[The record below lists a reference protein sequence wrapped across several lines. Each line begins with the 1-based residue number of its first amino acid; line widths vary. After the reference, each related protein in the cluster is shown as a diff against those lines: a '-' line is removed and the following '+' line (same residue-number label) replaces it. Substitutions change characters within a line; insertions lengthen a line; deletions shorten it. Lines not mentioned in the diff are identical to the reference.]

1 MFAYV
6 LIVLLLDSKASTES
20 SLKLMSER
28 YLEVFS
34 QTPVS
39 DEEVVGIRNANS
51 QIRVSVNGCLPN
63 VLYPSIQLQVS
74 SHVS

>member
-1 MFAYV
+1 MLAYV

-51 QIRVSVNGCLPN
+51 
-63 VLYPSIQLQVS
+63 
-74 SHVS
+74 